1 MNQKR
6 KRKRKKRV
14 LFSRVSECASGREG
28 RRWGED
34 DDERVRVR
42 SMGGYVSGLE
52 RLHSIPFHSIPF
64 HIYVCITFMCVMIDC
79 LFV

>member
-14 LFSRVSECASGREG
+14 LFSRVSECASGRREG

-42 SMGGYVSGLE
+42 SMGG
-52 RLHSIPFHSIPF
+52 
-64 HIYVCITFMCVMIDC
+64 
-79 LFV
+79 